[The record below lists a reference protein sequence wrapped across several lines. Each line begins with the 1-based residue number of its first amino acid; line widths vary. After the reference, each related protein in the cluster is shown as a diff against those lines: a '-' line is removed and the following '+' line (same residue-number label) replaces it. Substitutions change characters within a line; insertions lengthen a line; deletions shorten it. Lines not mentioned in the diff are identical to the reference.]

1 MAANKYTDPILQVF
15 LMGRKKATE
24 MTYED
29 NFAIKGKEE
38 HTLVLVDTDLFK
50 PISYTNIGTV
60 SKIIMSITPLTTV
73 QVDPIVTLR
82 LTVDNTVDPVYTI
95 ELPCRK
101 FFMYC
106 PDPAFSGFI
115 TSMEVSTT
123 STEDV
128 QIEFRIYGE

>member
-1 MAANKYTDPILQVF
+1 MAANKYTDPVFQVF

-24 MTYED
+24 MTYEE

-38 HTLVLVDTDLFK
+38 QTLVLVDTDLFK
-50 PISYTNIGTV
+50 PITFTNIGTV
-60 SKIIMSITPLTTV
+60 SKILMTITPLTTV

-106 PDPAFSGFI
+106 PDPVFSGYI
-115 TSMEVSTT
+115 TGMEVSTS
-123 STEDV
+123 STEEV
-128 QIEFRIYGE
+128 RIEFRVYGE